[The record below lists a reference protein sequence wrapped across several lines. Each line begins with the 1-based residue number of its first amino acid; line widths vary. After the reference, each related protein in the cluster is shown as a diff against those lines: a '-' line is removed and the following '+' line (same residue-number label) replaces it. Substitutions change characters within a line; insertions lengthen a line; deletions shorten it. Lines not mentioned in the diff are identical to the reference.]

1 MLSVALALQCMA
13 FTLAA
18 LARADDCARE
28 RLKMAAEADVRAG
41 RGTTWYEHI
50 QKAGGHAVCE
60 LYNLFGEARPC
71 VSVRRCGPL
80 HNGRCGDSRADEAL
94 NALRNATAAR
104 SFLRDRGASFYGHE
118 FGALP
123 HAPEPGIMAYVA
135 VVREPRAW
143 SASWRRRFRS
153 RDATSFA
160 EQLGAWRVPGA
171 HAPEALLAAAKQFVD
186 ACSVAFALD
195 DPADDDGG
203 FAVLGW
209 GRRDPAAL
217 RFAMA
222 RNANRTRAS
231 NARLVAD
238 DSGDSASD
246 LDAEIYEY
254 ARSHGT
260 RQRERR
266 IACGLGS

>member
-1 MLSVALALQCMA
+1 MRCASSIISSVK
-13 FTLAA
+13 
-18 LARADDCARE
+18 R
-28 RLKMAAEADVRAG
+28 
-41 RGTTWYEHI
+41 
-50 QKAGGHAVCE
+50 GHASASGAADR
-60 LYNLFGEARPC
+60 FTTAAAATRAPTRRSTRSATRPRPGA
-71 VSVRRCGPL
+71 S
-80 HNGRCGDSRADEAL
+80 S
-94 NALRNATAAR
+94 ATAAR
-104 SFLRDRGASFYGHE
+104 RSTATSSARCPTRPSRASW
-118 FGALP
+118 P
-123 HAPEPGIMAYVA
+123 TSP
-135 VVREPRAW
+135 W